1 MPILQSSTTIRLL
14 NNTNPSESELVKA
27 LSNGEIKAFN
37 NLFQLYGNRIFRF
50 ALGYLKSEPD
60 AEELV
65 QDVFMKIW
73 EKRSELKEN
82 LSFKSYIFT
91 IAFNII
97 RKHFVKKA
105 LTTKYFEQQV
115 IEDADL
121 STIQHIDFQST
132 KKAIDHLVD
141 QLPARRKE
149 VFIKSRF
156 EGLTV
161 KEIADE
167 LGTSP
172 KTVENQLGEALKFI
186 REHLGKE
193 DFAGILFFI
202 LFYS

>member
-1 MPILQSSTTIRLL
+1 MNVLKPI
-14 NNTNPSESELVKA
+14 ESELVKA

-37 NLFQLYGNRIFRF
+37 NLFQLYGSRIFRF

-65 QDVFMKIW
+65 QDVFLKIW

-82 LSFKSYIFT
+82 LSFKSYILT

-105 LTTKYFEQQV
+105 LSTKYFEQQV
-115 IEDADL
+115 INDTDL
-121 STIQHIDFQST
+121 STVQDIDFQST
-132 KKAIDHLVD
+132 KKVIDHLVD

-149 VFIKSRF
+149 VLIKRRF
-156 EGLTV
+156 EGRSI
-161 KEIADE
+161 KEIAE
-167 LGTSP
+167 KLGTSP

-186 REHLGKE
+186 REHLGK
-193 DFAGILFFI
+193 DDLTGILFFTP
-202 LFYS
+202 FFS

>member
-1 MPILQSSTTIRLL
+1 MNNLFPI
-14 NNTNPSESELVKA
+14 ESELVKS
-27 LSNGEIKAFN
+27 LSRGEIKAFN
-37 NLFQLYGNRIFRF
+37 ELFQIYGNRIFRF
-50 ALGYLKSEPD
+50 ALGYLKSEAD

-73 EKRSELKEN
+73 EKRSELKDN
-82 LSFKSYIFT
+82 LSFKAYIFT

-105 LTTKYFEQQV
+105 LTNRYFEQQV

-121 STIQHIDFQST
+121 STIQNIDFQST
-132 KKAIDHLVD
+132 KNAIDHLVE

-186 REHLGKE
+186 REHLNKE
-193 DFAGILFFI
+193 DFAGFLFFF

>member
-1 MPILQSSTTIRLL
+1 MNISGTPET
-14 NNTNPSESELVKA
+14 ELVKA
-27 LSNGEIKAFN
+27 LSKGEIKAFN
-37 NLFQLYGNRIFRF
+37 DLFQIYGNRIFRF
-50 ALGYLKSEPD
+50 ALGYMKSVPD

-65 QDVFMKIW
+65 QDVFLKIW
-73 EKRSELKEN
+73 EKRFELKDN
-82 LSFKSYIFT
+82 LSFKAYIFT

-97 RKHFVKKA
+97 RKHFIKKT

-115 IEDADL
+115 IDDADL
-121 STIQHIDFQST
+121 STIQNIDFKST
-132 KKAIDHLVD
+132 KKTIDNLID

-156 EGLTV
+156 EGCSV
-161 KEIADE
+161 KEIAED

-186 REHLGKE
+186 REHLNKE
-193 DFAGILFFI
+193 NFAGIVFFI

>member
-1 MPILQSSTTIRLL
+1 MS
-14 NNTNPSESELVKA
+14 NTSKPSESELVKA
-27 LSNGEIKAFN
+27 LTNGEIKAFN
-37 NLFQLYGNRIFRF
+37 NLFQLYGNRLFRF
-50 ALGYLKSEPD
+50 ALGYMKSEPD

-73 EKRSELKEN
+73 EKRLELKED
-82 LSFKSYIFT
+82 LSFKAYIFT

-97 RKHFVKKA
+97 RKYFLKKA
-105 LTTKYFEQQV
+105 LTTKYFEHQV
-115 IEDADL
+115 IEDMVIN
-121 STIQHIDFQST
+121 TIQNIDYQST
-132 KKAIDHLVD
+132 KNLIDRIVD

-156 EGLTV
+156 EGFTV

-186 REHLGKE
+186 REHLSK
-193 DFAGILFFI
+193 DDLTTIVFFI

>member
-1 MPILQSSTTIRLL
+1 M
-14 NNTNPSESELVKA
+14 
-27 LSNGEIKAFN
+27 
-37 NLFQLYGNRIFRF
+37 
-50 ALGYLKSEPD
+50 KSEPET
-60 AEELV
+60 EELV
-65 QDVFMKIW
+65 QDVFLKVW
-73 EKRSELKEN
+73 EKRFELKEN
-82 LSFKSYIFT
+82 LSFKAYIFT

-105 LTTKYFEQQV
+105 LITRYFEQQV
-115 IEDADL
+115 IDDKDL
-121 STIQHIDFQST
+121 TTIQNIDFQST
-132 KKAIDHLVD
+132 KKAIDHLVN

-186 REHLGKE
+186 RERLGK
-193 DFAGILFFI
+193 DNLAGILFI
-202 LFYS
+202 TLFFS

>member
-1 MPILQSSTTIRLL
+1 M
-14 NNTNPSESELVKA
+14 NNSVTPEAELVKA
-27 LSNGEIKAFN
+27 LSKGEIKAFN
-37 NLFQLYGNRIFRF
+37 DLFQLYGNRIYRF
-50 ALGYLKSEPD
+50 ALGYLKSAPD
-60 AEELV
+60 TEELV
-65 QDVFMKIW
+65 QDVFLKVW
-73 EKRSELKEN
+73 EKRFELKEN

-105 LTTKYFEQQV
+105 LTTRYFEQQV

-121 STIQHIDFQST
+121 STIQNIDFQST
-132 KKAIDHLVD
+132 KKAIDLLVD
-141 QLPARRKE
+141 QLPARRKD

-186 REHLGKE
+186 RNHLGKE
-193 DFAGILFFI
+193 NLAGIIFFI

>member
-1 MPILQSSTTIRLL
+1 MS
-14 NNTNPSESELVKA
+14 NTLKPSESELVKA
-27 LSNGEIKAFN
+27 LTNGEIKAFN
-37 NLFQLYGNRIFRF
+37 NLFQLYGNRLFRF
-50 ALGYLKSEPD
+50 ALGYMKSEPD

-73 EKRSELKEN
+73 EKRLELKED
-82 LSFKSYIFT
+82 LSFKAYIFT

-97 RKHFVKKA
+97 RKYFLKKA
-105 LTTKYFEQQV
+105 LTTKYFEHQV
-115 IEDADL
+115 IDDMDIN
-121 STIQHIDFQST
+121 TIQNIDYQST
-132 KKAIDHLVD
+132 KNLIDRIVD

-156 EGLTV
+156 EGFTV

-186 REHLGKE
+186 REHLSK
-193 DFAGILFFI
+193 DDLTTIVFFI

>member
-1 MPILQSSTTIRLL
+1 MNNSSQ
-14 NNTNPSESELVKA
+14 PESELVKA
-27 LSNGEIKAFN
+27 LSKGDIKAFN
-37 NLFQLYGNRIFRF
+37 NLFLIYGNRIFRF
-50 ALGYLKSEPD
+50 AVGYLKSEVD

-65 QDVFMKIW
+65 QDVFLKVW
-73 EKRSELKEN
+73 EKRFELKEN

-121 STIQHIDFQST
+121 STIQNIDFQST
-132 KKAIDHLVD
+132 KKAIDQLVE

-167 LGTSP
+167 LGTS
-172 KTVENQLGEALKFI
+172 K
-186 REHLGKE
+186 
-193 DFAGILFFI
+193 ILPI
-202 LFYS
+202 LRTINAAS